1 MSAAKKKKTPRSVDM
16 TALVEAQ
23 AEQISELKQ
32 MMRDMEKRIAK
43 NFHEQIRE
51 LTKHGHADPVIRAR
65 NAVIPRQAKR
75 AGMTL
80 LEWEEHC
87 RKTGH
92 SPWLMDRNIPNH
104 EPKRSRGGG
113 DTTKKRAKKRRK

>member
-1 MSAAKKKKTPRSVDM
+1 MSAAKKKNPRSVDM

-23 AEQISELKQ
+23 AEQIAELKQ

-92 SPWLMDRNIPNH
+92 QPWLMDPNIPNH
-104 EPKRSRGGG
+104 EPKRSRGGKP
-113 DTTKKRAKKRRK
+113 THRKKRTKKT